1 METLPASS
9 PYFATSESKAR
20 LLTRLSQDNSSAV
33 DLSGAELNQK
43 KEELVAR
50 LSRKLAILREEQDA
64 LSEERRLNEE
74 LGEAVCARVGKV
86 ARPGQSS
93 KLRLHVSEVGHITS
107 LLLGLSGRLARAE
120 NALLALPLHHHE
132 RVSLESKRDKLLSQL
147 IEAKQL
153 KASIDQRSE
162 SVLKSLLPCLSPSDL
177 DDYQHFISMKAK
189 LIVDARELAD
199 KISLGVEQLAAL
211 RENLL

>member
-1 METLPASS
+1 MT
-9 PYFATSESKAR
+9 
-20 LLTRLSQDNSSAV
+20 
-33 DLSGAELNQK
+33 
-43 KEELVAR
+43 R
-50 LSRKLAILREEQDA
+50 LSRKLDILREEQEA

-120 NALLALPLHHHE
+120 NALLALPLHHNE

-147 IEAKQL
+147 TEAKQL
-153 KASIDQRSE
+153 KTSIDQRSE
-162 SVLKSLLPCLSPSDL
+162 SVMKLLSTCLSPSDL

-189 LIVDARELAD
+189 LIVEARELAD
-199 KISLGVEQLAAL
+199 KISLGEEQLAAL
-211 RENLL
+211 HETLS

>member
-1 METLPASS
+1 MT
-9 PYFATSESKAR
+9 
-20 LLTRLSQDNSSAV
+20 
-33 DLSGAELNQK
+33 
-43 KEELVAR
+43 R

-132 RVSLESKRDKLLSQL
+132 RVSVAFFALLVL
-147 IEAKQL
+147 YLKQSYY
-153 KASIDQRSE
+153 KNIFF
-162 SVLKSLLPCLSPSDL
+162 
-177 DDYQHFISMKAK
+177 H
-189 LIVDARELAD
+189 
-199 KISLGVEQLAAL
+199 
-211 RENLL
+211 